1 MPVSATTLA
10 LEKLCYV
17 SDSQEEVLNLCEGWE
32 HRASKRCTLDETPS
46 QPFLNFSHV
55 VPTEMPGALLKSDS
69 EDSDDTECNIGF
81 TQDPV
86 EWASP
91 PSPLALEEEVHDGDD
106 RVNSDDSYVA
116 AFESDR
122 SQSPTHSCQTS
133 HQKVLHMQASANF
146 SSMQPLTQ
154 LPMETH
160 TQTQTCSDGTPPL
173 EPLVPIAEI
182 SVQLSPGTTAQA
194 IQSPPVVVSEELPA
208 VVLTKDLAAV
218 TRVGISEGTILA
230 PVSQVPHDERGVIQP
245 TLRHEVVGMIQEIN
259 LQMGFEHLR
268 WLTQEPGSGVDKQSE
283 QHEESCPHNQLVG
296 AETVMIENLRNGTD
310 VAASTGI
317 ADYELADTSV
327 RGDQSCWIN
336 CLGEEIDMEEIGP
349 SFKRKPSALDISGQ
363 GKAQRIIEASHTPVQ
378 RFPKTVMD
386 VVRMHSSPV
395 TDAVG
400 EETCGILSVA
410 MRAGISFPPV
420 LHKKLL

>member
-10 LEKLCYV
+10 LEKHSYV

-55 VPTEMPGALLKSDS
+55 VPPGMPGALLKSDS
-69 EDSDDTECNIGF
+69 EDSDDTEFNIGF

-122 SQSPTHSCQTS
+122 SQSPTQSCQTS

-194 IQSPPVVVSEELPA
+194 IQSPPVVGSEELPA

-230 PVSQVPHDERGVIQP
+230 P
-245 TLRHEVVGMIQEIN
+245 
-259 LQMGFEHLR
+259 
-268 WLTQEPGSGVDKQSE
+268 EPASGVDKQSE

-317 ADYELADTSV
+317 AEYELADTSV
-327 RGDQSCWIN
+327 KGDQSCWIN

-378 RFPKTVMD
+378 RFPKT
-386 VVRMHSSPV
+386 
-395 TDAVG
+395 
-400 EETCGILSVA
+400 IFL
-410 MRAGISFPPV
+410 
-420 LHKKLL
+420 

>member
-10 LEKLCYV
+10 LEKHCYV

-55 VPTEMPGALLKSDS
+55 VPTGMPGALLKSDS

-81 TQDPV
+81 TQGPV

-91 PSPLALEEEVHDGDD
+91 PSPLALEEEVHDEDD

-245 TLRHEVVGMIQEIN
+245 TLRHEVVGMIKEIN
-259 LQMGFEHLR
+259 LQIEFEHLR
-268 WLTQEPGSGVDKQSE
+268 WLTQEPASGVDKQSE

-296 AETVMIENLRNGTD
+296 AETVMIETLRNGTD
-310 VAASTGI
+310 VAASTGV
-317 ADYELADTSV
+317 AEYEVADTSV
-327 RGDQSCWIN
+327 RGDQI
-336 CLGEEIDMEEIGP
+336 
-349 SFKRKPSALDISGQ
+349 R
-363 GKAQRIIEASHTPVQ
+363 
-378 RFPKTVMD
+378 
-386 VVRMHSSPV
+386 
-395 TDAVG
+395 AVG
-400 EETCGILSVA
+400 QTA
-410 MRAGISFPPV
+410 
-420 LHKKLL
+420 

>member
-10 LEKLCYV
+10 LEKQCYV

-55 VPTEMPGALLKSDS
+55 VPTGMPGALLKSDS

-116 AFESDR
+116 AFESDC

-173 EPLVPIAEI
+173 EPL
-182 SVQLSPGTTAQA
+182 SPGTTAQA
-194 IQSPPVVVSEELPA
+194 IQSPPVVGSEELPA

-218 TRVGISEGTILA
+218 TRVGVSEGTILA
-230 PVSQVPHDERGVIQP
+230 PVSQVPHDEGGVIQP
-245 TLRHEVVGMIQEIN
+245 TLRHEVVGMIKEIN
-259 LQMGFEHLR
+259 LQMEFEHLR
-268 WLTQEPGSGVDKQSE
+268 WLTQEPASGVDKQSE

-317 ADYELADTSV
+317 AEYELADTSV

-336 CLGEEIDMEEIGP
+336 CSGEEIDMEEIGP

-410 MRAGISFPPV
+410 MRAGI
-420 LHKKLL
+420 